1 MPTTIFFSWQSDRPK
16 RVGRSLI
23 EGALEAAVKQ
33 AVAAGA
39 IEPAVRPQ
47 VQSGAKGEVGIVPLA
62 DTILKRI
69 DAASVVVADLTY
81 VSTRPKGECSPNPN
95 VLLEFGYAL
104 NARTGR
110 RMIAVM
116 NTAFGHP
123 GTEPLPFDL
132 AHLTWPVL
140 YDCPVEATD
149 DQRRRARDTLTRAL
163 AQILKGMLTD
173 SLPSPSVPVS
183 APHPHDVRLLQIVYA
198 TFPLAF
204 REFLARHDFGVQ
216 FRAGMLNPLHEAAE
230 WTGAAYTFHDPA
242 TQEKFVAVRQLAD
255 TLTGLTNDHIFTSGE
270 PLVATVKTEIDRT
283 HGLQPGTRQA
293 IRALNRT
300 AGELAEAFNALELV
314 ARARLP
320 VSSLEVEPSGW
331 PSSGRPRK

>member
-1 MPTTIFFSWQSDRPK
+1 MPTTIFLSWQSDRPN

-33 AVAAGA
+33 AAAAAA
-39 IEPAVRPQ
+39 IEPAERPE
-47 VQSGAKGEVGIVPLA
+47 VLSGTKGEVGIVPLA

-69 DAASVVVADLTY
+69 DAAGVVVADLTY
-81 VSTRPKGECSPNPN
+81 VSKRPKGQCSPNPN

-104 NARTGR
+104 NARGGG

-140 YDCPVEATD
+140 FDCPAEASE
-149 DQRRRARDTLTRAL
+149 DQRRKARDTLTNAL
-163 AQILKGMLTD
+163 VVILKKMLAD
-173 SLPSPSVPVS
+173 PLPSPSLL
-183 APHPHDVRLLQIVYA
+183 APHPHDVLLLEIVYA

-216 FRAGMLNPLHEAAE
+216 FPTAMLNPLHEAAE
-230 WTGAAYTFHDPA
+230 WTGATFTFHDPA
-242 TQEKFVAVRQLAD
+242 IDEKFVGVRQLAN
-255 TLTGLTNDHIFTSGE
+255 TLTDCTNDYIYTSGE
-270 PLVATVKTEIDRT
+270 PLVATVKTEIDRAW
-283 HGLQPGTRQA
+283 GLQPATRQA
-293 IRALNRT
+293 IRTLNRI
-300 AGELAEAFNALELV
+300 ASELAEALNALELV
-314 ARARLP
+314 GRARLP
-320 VSSLEVEPSGW
+320 VSSLQVAPSDW
-331 PSSGRPRK
+331 PSTNRPQK